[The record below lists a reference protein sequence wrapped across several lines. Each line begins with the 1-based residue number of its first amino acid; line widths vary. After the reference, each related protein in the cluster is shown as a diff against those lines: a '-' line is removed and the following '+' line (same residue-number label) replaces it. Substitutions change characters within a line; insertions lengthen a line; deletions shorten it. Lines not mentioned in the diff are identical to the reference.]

1 MARSWYILQIFTGYE
16 KKLQTVL
23 NQMIEDGTLDS
34 NVVIQ
39 VKVPTEEVVEIKNGK
54 KRTKN
59 NLILPGYLMLEL
71 DLPQLGW
78 MATCS
83 KIRRVQGVNGFVG
96 VKPTEKPR
104 PISTDEAKKILQQA
118 GELKGEKVVKVTQ
131 NFEIGETV
139 KITEGPFAT
148 FNGQIEEVMADKNK
162 LRVNVQIFGRATPV
176 EVDLLQVEKV

>member
-16 KKLQTVL
+16 KKLQTTL

-39 VKVPTEEVVEIKNGK
+39 VKVPSEEVVEIKNGK
-54 KRTKN
+54 KRTKE
-59 NLILPGYLMLEL
+59 NLILPGYLMIEM

-83 KIRRVQGVNGFVG
+83 KIRRVQGINGFVG

-139 KITEGPFAT
+139 KIIDGPFGS
-148 FNGQIEEVMADKNK
+148 FSGQIEEINAEKSK

-176 EVDLLQVEKV
+176 EVEILQVEKI